1 MTERHPDKKSTPLKE
16 LAEQLGAEIVGD
28 PNLLIKGVA
37 GIKEA
42 RKGDVTFVSN
52 IRYREAL
59 RTTRASAVI
68 VSRPMKDLP
77 LAWLVVKDP
86 YYAFCRVVTY
96 FYQKPY
102 QPMGVHSLAS
112 IGQDVKLGGDLSICP
127 FARVEDGAIIGNRVT
142 LYPGVYVGEKS
153 CIGDDSILYSNVSI
167 REKVKIG
174 CRVIIHSGAV
184 IGSDGFGFATHDG
197 RHHKIPQVGI
207 VVVGDDVEIGANVTV
222 DRAALG
228 KTVIGRGTKI
238 DNLVQIAHN
247 VTIGEDSLLV
257 AQVGISGSTQ
267 LGDRVTLAGQVGLAG
282 HLTIGDNVVVGAKS
296 GVIRDVSSNERVSGI
311 FALPHRTWLE
321 IQASLPH
328 LPDLRKHLKVLEDK
342 LSFLEQKTMNK
353 TRKKKSDTKGVRR

>member
-1 MTERHPDKKSTPLKE
+1 MTERHPDKKLILLRE
-16 LAEQLGAEIVGD
+16 LAERVGAQVIGD
-28 PNLLIKGVA
+28 PSLPIEGVA

-42 RKGDVTFVSN
+42 RQGEITFVSN
-52 IRYREAL
+52 PRYIEAL
-59 RTTRASAVI
+59 RTTQASAVI
-68 VSRPMKDLP
+68 VSKPMKDLP

-86 YYAFCRVVTY
+86 YYAFCKIVTY
-96 FYQKPY
+96 FHQKPY
-102 QPMGVHSLAS
+102 QPTGIHPLAS
-112 IGQDVKLGGDLSICP
+112 IGPNVKLGSDLSIYP

-142 LYPGVYVGEKS
+142 LYPGVYIGEGS
-153 CIGDDSILYSNVSI
+153 SIGDDSILYANVSI

-174 CRVIIHSGAV
+174 CRVIIHGGAV
-184 IGSDGFGFATHDG
+184 IGSDGFGFATHGG

-267 LGDRVTLAGQVGLAG
+267 LGNRVTLAGQVGLAG

-296 GVIRDVSSNERVSGI
+296 GVIRDVSSNDRVSGI

-321 IQASLPH
+321 VQASLPY
-328 LPDLRKHLKVLEDK
+328 LPEFRKRLKVLEDK
-342 LSFLEQKTMNK
+342 LANLERKTINK
-353 TRKKKSDTKGVRR
+353 TRKKKSGAKGVRQ

>member
-16 LAEQLGAEIVGD
+16 LAEQVGAEIVGD

-86 YYAFCRVVTY
+86 YYAFCQIVTY

-102 QPMGVHSLAS
+102 RSMGINPLAS
-112 IGQDVKLGGDLSICP
+112 IGSDVKLGADLSICP
-127 FARVEDGAIIGNRVT
+127 FVRIDNGAIIGNRAT
-142 LYPGVYVGEKS
+142 LYPGVYIGS
-153 CIGDDSILYSNVSI
+153 GSSIGDDSILYANVSV
-167 REKVKIG
+167 REKVEIG

-184 IGSDGFGFATHDG
+184 IGSDGFGFSTHEG
-197 RHHKIPQVGI
+197 RHHKIPQIGTVI
-207 VVVGDDVEIGANVTV
+207 ISDDVEIGANVTV

-228 KTVIGRGTKI
+228 KTVIGRRTKI

-247 VTIGEDSLLV
+247 VTVGEDSIIV
-257 AQVGISGSTQ
+257 AQVGIGGSTQ

-296 GVIRDVSSNERVSGI
+296 GVMRDVPSNERVSGI
-311 FALPHRTWLE
+311 FALPHLIFSPFATYLSSS
-321 IQASLPH
+321 IAMSSASQTSVSP
-328 LPDLRKHLKVLEDK
+328 
-342 LSFLEQKTMNK
+342 T
-353 TRKKKSDTKGVRR
+353 